1 VKSTFILHRLNINY
15 DVGFREMKK
24 LLGIAVLGLLWYNV
38 GFAIP
43 DIAGSVWRVT
53 GTAPFKLPNNP
64 YVIHF
69 FHNDQ

>member
-1 VKSTFILHRLNINY
+1 
-15 DVGFREMKK
+15 MKK
-24 LLGIAVLGLLWYNV
+24 AMGILVLGLLWYNV